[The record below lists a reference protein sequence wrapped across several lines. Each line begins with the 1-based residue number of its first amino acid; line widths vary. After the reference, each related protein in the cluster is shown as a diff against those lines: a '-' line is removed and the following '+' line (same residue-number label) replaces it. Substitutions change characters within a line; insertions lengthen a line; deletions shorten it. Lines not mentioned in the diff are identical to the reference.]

1 LLEIVIRSSEKGH
14 QLSFDLSDPHGKA
27 HTKEYIHQNEQA
39 EYKQEE
45 LGVPGSAEKPV
56 GRY

>member
-1 LLEIVIRSSEKGH
+1 MGM
-14 QLSFDLSDPHGKA
+14 

-45 LGVPGSAEKPV
+45 LGENLVRGEACW
-56 GRY
+56 